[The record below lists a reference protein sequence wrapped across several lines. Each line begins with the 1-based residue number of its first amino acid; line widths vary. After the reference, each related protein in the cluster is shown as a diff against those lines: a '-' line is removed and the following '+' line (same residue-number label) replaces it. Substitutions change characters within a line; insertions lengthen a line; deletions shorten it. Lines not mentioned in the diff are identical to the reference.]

1 MSILGAH
8 HRPAL
13 KGNALM
19 KARLKIVEG
28 IATRSQQGVLGTCT
42 TFLII
47 RFTAK

>member
-1 MSILGAH
+1 MSILRAH
-8 HRPAL
+8 YRPAL

-19 KARLKIVEG
+19 KARLIVEG